1 MNLRIQ
7 IAGLELRNPFLL
19 ASGVLGETGESML
32 RVWKAGAGG
41 VVTKSVGLSPRD
53 GYPNPVIVVLPHGLL
68 NAMGLP
74 GPGIDEFGEEVRTAV
89 EGGAVVIG
97 SVFGASPEEF
107 AHLASRMEEYG
118 VSAVELNLSCPHA
131 RGYGMEVGRDPE
143 MVCEIVEEVKSAVG
157 VPIWAKLTPNVTD
170 IRPIVEA
177 ASAADAIVLMNTLR
191 AMAIDI
197 RARRPVLSNV
207 FGGYS
212 GPAVKPVGVRLV
224 YEAYEVTDKPIIGVG
239 GVTTG
244 EDVAEYL
251 MAGAS
256 AVQVGSAIHYRG
268 IDVFRLLAIELS
280 HIMEEEGFTGI
291 RDMVGLAHR

>member
-1 MNLRIQ
+1 MNLGVRLSGI
-7 IAGLELRNPFLL
+7 ELRNPFLL

-32 RVWKAGAGG
+32 RVWNAGAGG
-41 VVTKSVGLSPRD
+41 VVTKSIGLSPRE

-74 GPGIDEFGEEVRTAV
+74 GPGIEEFAEEVRTAV

-97 SVFGASPEEF
+97 SVFGAGPDEF
-107 AHLASRMEEYG
+107 ARLARRMEEYG

-131 RGYGMEVGRDPE
+131 RGYGMEVGIDPE
-143 MVCEIVEEVKSAVG
+143 MVREIVEAVKSAVG
-157 VPIWAKLTPNVTD
+157 IPVWAKLTPNVAD

-177 ASAADAIVLMNTLR
+177 ASGADAIVLMNTLR

-256 AVQVGSAIHYRG
+256 AVQVGSAVYYRG
-268 IDVFRLLAIELS
+268 VEVFRLLAIELS
-280 HIMEEEGFTGI
+280 HIMEEEGFSTVQE
-291 RDMVGLAHR
+291 MVGLAHG